1 MFPSCFRC
9 KTPELRIQPEE
20 RIISLHRTSSSSRA
34 VGNLESVLLDQKSL
48 VCWNTFND
56 SKVLKATQKEKKG
69 TNK

>member
-9 KTPELRIQPEE
+9 KTPELRSLRE
-20 RIISLHRTSSSSRA
+20 RGTRRISLHRTSSGSRA

-48 VCWNTFND
+48 VCWNTFNE
-56 SKVLKATQKEKKG
+56 LEEKKG

>member
-9 KTPELRIQPEE
+9 KTPELRIQAEE
-20 RIISLHRTSSSSRA
+20 KGGLRISLHRTSSGSHA

-48 VCWNTFND
+48 VCWNTFNE
-56 SKVLKATQKEKKG
+56 LEEKKD